1 MTCCF
6 DIHVGTLNTV
16 LCEPDLSP
24 SVPDGSAVYINQP
37 VTVHCTTRG
46 TQAMAWRSDEYIG
59 SGRQLTFNS
68 RSMPGATDTS
78 LNGAQA
84 TFVRMDNDNGE
95 LMLQSILRISV
106 TSIYSSFTITCRN
119 IDTGSTESVAYQTL
133 SKYCCYVLSLFSHDG
148 IWQLN
153 CTISA

>member
-59 SGRQLTFNS
+59 RGQQLTFNS
-68 RSMPGATDTS
+68 GSMPGATDTS
-78 LNGAQA
+78 PNGAQA
-84 TFVRMDNDNGE
+84 TFVRMDNNNGE
-95 LMLQSILRISV
+95 LTLQSILRISV
-106 TSIYSSFTITCRN
+106 ASIYGSFTVTCRN
-119 IDTGSTESVAYQTL
+119 IDTGSTESVTYQTL
-133 SKYCCYVLSLFSHDG
+133 SKYCHVLLCIVITFP
-148 IWQLN
+148 
-153 CTISA
+153 